1 MRDNANRARP
11 VGGKKPNAFGL
22 FDMLGNAVE
31 WTADWHDLYPAGAV
45 TDPKG
50 GADGERRVGRGGAY
64 SFPSV
69 RVSTRM
75 KLNADAGTDFTGFR
89 CAQ

>member
-1 MRDNANRARP
+1 MRS
-11 VGGKKPNAFGL
+11 GSL
-22 FDMLGNAVE
+22 TCLGNVVE
-31 WTADWHDLYPAGAV
+31 WTADWHDIYLESAV
-45 TDPKG
+45 TDPRG

-64 SFPSV
+64 SLPSV

-75 KLNADAGTDFTGFR
+75 KLAADVTNDFTGFR